1 MSKDRL
7 LTIEEAAQYLN
18 VSKTSL
24 RRWTKIDRLPCARV
38 GVRQER
44 RFHQSDLD
52 RFLSRSANS
61 GESRSLSGA
70 GLPDMIAG
78 EAVASAGAVARSAA
92 RHVALYFHDRDELWK
107 LFRPYVAD
115 HLQVGAPILYVHD
128 ERARYDVLMRFRAE
142 GWDPDHLIEEGML
155 KLLAPAEAYL
165 RNGTFVPERMLDFM
179 EAAILYW
186 RASSYSQILIAG
198 EMTWYLSGAPGVE
211 SMIEY
216 EHQLNDLLV
225 RYPNV
230 TIVCHYD
237 TCRLNGTTVLG
248 ALCSHPYVQLPDR
261 LVPGF
266 FQASHPK

>member
-24 RRWTKIDRLPCARV
+24 RRWTKTDRLPCARV

-44 RFHQSDLD
+44 RFRQSDLD
-52 RFLSRSANS
+52 RFLSSSANS
-61 GESRSLSGA
+61 GESQQPSSTN
-70 GLPDMIAG
+70 LPDMAAG
-78 EAVASAGAVARSAA
+78 ESVALSGAVARSAA

-115 HLQVGAPILYVHD
+115 HLQVGAPMLYVHD
-128 ERARYDVLMRFRAE
+128 EHARSDVLMRFRVE
-142 GWDPDHLIEEGML
+142 GWDPDLLIEEGLL
-155 KLLAPAEAYL
+155 KLFAPAEAYL
-165 RNGTFVPERMLDFM
+165 RKGTFVPERMLDFM

-186 RASSYSQILIAG
+186 RASGHSQILIAG

-211 SMIEY
+211 NMIEY

-237 TCRLNGTTVLG
+237 AGRLNGTTTLG
-248 ALCSHPYVQLPDR
+248 ALCSHPHIQLSDR

-266 FQASHPK
+266 FQTSQHK